1 MKGEIVLPAMF
12 LVAVVSLS
20 GLSPLPADP
29 VENTATVQ
37 LTVST
42 VIDIQF
48 PGTIPLPTITKGQTA
63 STTFQ
68 WVVKATTSVIIDIS
82 AKGTDLTATG
92 GKTIPVSS
100 TKVENTTLGGT
111 LTLSNTTYAPV
122 PWRQDIPIPSV
133 DNVLYDKYTVTT
145 TSTTPGGT
153 YTGTLYW
160 YAAEST

>member
-20 GLSPLPADP
+20 GLSPLPAA
-29 VENTATVQ
+29 VENQAQVQ

-48 PGTIPLPTITKGQTA
+48 PGTIPLGTITKGQTA
-63 STTFQ
+63 STTFN
-68 WVVKATTSVIIDIS
+68 WVVKATTSVIIDIK

-111 LTLSNTTYAPV
+111 LTLSTSYAPV
-122 PWRQDIPIPSV
+122 PWRQDIPIPSG
-133 DNVLYDKYTVTT
+133 DNVLYDEYTVTT

-160 YAAEST
+160 YAEESA

>member
-1 MKGEIVLPAMF
+1 ML
-12 LVAVVSLS
+12 LVAVVSLT
-20 GLSPLPADP
+20 GLSPLSA

-48 PGTIPLPTITKGQTA
+48 PATIPLGTITKGQTA
-63 STTFQ
+63 SATFQ
-68 WVVKATTSVIIDIS
+68 WVVKATTSVITDIS
-82 AKGTDLTATG
+82 AKGTDLSAGT

-111 LTLSNTTYAPV
+111 LTLSTNYVAV

>member
-1 MKGEIVLPAMF
+1 MKGEIVLPAML
-12 LVAVVSLS
+12 LVAVVSLT

-48 PGTIPLPTITKGQTA
+48 PATIPLGTITKGQTA
-63 STTFQ
+63 SATFN
-68 WVVKATTSVIIDIS
+68 WVNKATTSVIIDIS
-82 AKGTDLTATG
+82 AKGTDLSAGTG
-92 GKTIPVSS
+92 KIIPVSS

-111 LTLSNTTYAPV
+111 LTLSGSYQPV
-122 PWRQDIPIPSV
+122 PWRQDIPASGV
-133 DNVLYDKYTVTT
+133 DNSLYDKYTVTT
-145 TSTTPGGT
+145 TSTTLGGS

-160 YAAEST
+160 YAQESTS